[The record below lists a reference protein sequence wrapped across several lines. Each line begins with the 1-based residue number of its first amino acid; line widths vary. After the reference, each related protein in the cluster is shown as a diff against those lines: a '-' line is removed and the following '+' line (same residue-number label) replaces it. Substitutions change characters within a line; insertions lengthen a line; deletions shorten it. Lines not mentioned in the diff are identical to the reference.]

1 MKRSISNFLLVV
13 MTVFFITSCSEEELI
28 GNEVVI
34 NPEDELLQ
42 FSIDTNGGTIVDE
55 PKIVADIMISKNDI
69 TSYQGKIGIEY
80 RGATSQALF
89 PKKSFGLE
97 TRDENNEDLDVSLAG
112 FPEEE
117 DWILYGPYSDKSLMR
132 NLLIYDLSRDINRYA
147 SRATLAELTLNDD
160 YRGVY
165 VFMEKL
171 KRDKNRIDINKL
183 REDENTG
190 EDVTGGYILK
200 IDKTEGNNLGSGY
213 NDLNSFRSSYTPN
226 NASSNQ
232 DIYFL
237 YEYPDAEDITI
248 EQKAYISNYIS
259 DFEDALASNNF
270 KDPVLG
276 YQAYID
282 VPSFIDFFLLNELS
296 NNVDAYRL
304 STFMHKDKNGKLTMG
319 PIWDFNLAFGNAD
332 YCSGGE
338 TNVWSYKFNE
348 RCSGDFWLVP
358 FWWERLLEDENF
370 VNQLKDRWN
379 TLRSGAFSEAI
390 ILNKIDASIETLS
403 KSGAIDQNFSKW
415 NILGTYVWPNRFVGT
430 TYNEETNYLKNWISE
445 RLSWLDSNINA
456 L

>member
-1 MKRSISNFLLVV
+1 MKISNPNFFLF
-13 MTVFFITSCSEEELI
+13 VFTLLSMTSCSEEELI
-28 GNEVVI
+28 GNEVI
-34 NPEDELLQ
+34 NSEDKLIQ
-42 FSIDTNGGTIVDE
+42 FTVDTNGGTIVDE
-55 PKIVADIMISKNDI
+55 PKIIADIVISQNDI
-69 TSYQGKIGIEY
+69 ISYEGKIGIEY

-97 TRDENNEDLDVSLAG
+97 TRDANNNDLDVSLAG

-117 DWILYGPYSDKSLMR
+117 DWILYGPYSDKSLLR

-147 SRATLAELTLNDD
+147 SRTTFAELTLNND

-171 KRDKNRIDINKL
+171 KRDKNRIDINRL
-183 REDENTG
+183 RVDENTG

-200 IDKTEGNNLGSGY
+200 IDKTEGNNLGEGY
-213 NDLNSFRSSYTPN
+213 NELNSFRSAYTPN

-237 YEYPDAEDITI
+237 YEYPDAEDITV
-248 EQKAYISNYIS
+248 EQKAYITSYIS
-259 DFEDALASNNF
+259 NFEDALASNNF
-270 KDPVLG
+270 KDPDLG

-296 NNVDAYRL
+296 NNIDAYRL
-304 STFMHKDKNGKLTMG
+304 STFMHKDKNGKLKMG

-379 TLRSGAFSEAI
+379 ILRAGVFSEGA
-390 ILNKIDASIETLS
+390 ILNKIDNSIETLS
-403 KSGAIDQNFSKW
+403 EAGAIDKNFSKW
-415 NILGTYVWPNRFVGT
+415 AILGTYVWPNKFVGT
-430 TYNEETNYLKNWISE
+430 NYNEETTYLKNWISS
-445 RLSWLDSNINA
+445 RLTWLDTNINA